1 MANGRNCCT
10 WELFAV
16 LAWVGIGLYVFWLSW
31 WGHIPQLW
39 TIILPLLWLALMV
52 FQVTFISRA
61 CCRPRIEFGDDE
73 KDVNAFIYQ
82 VEEVNPNL
90 KDQKASNS
98 PTQNKRKGLRGRLK
112 KVFSDNV
119 DFFNFSEAKT
129 EKVNGKDRKYIEKK
143 FPVINQSPFAK
154 NTKALFRYMIDNR
167 SAWGLMLL
175 AVIIATAKWNP
186 DWEESTSDA
195 VSTYLTAFA
204 ALFSVLISLLFSN
217 GIEKNKEN
225 KRLFQA
231 LCGDIKALA
240 MYACAL
246 TNDIN
251 KYTIKHKNNNNNL
264 PIESIRKRGSVEAEF
279 AKLRYLLAVVAPVA
293 KHVLRQA
300 PNPNKACYDKL
311 DDKYRIRVYV
321 PRGRLEWLCI
331 KTRICNVGIFKGF
344 QCIAPRLEQDYSNV
358 WKIQDP
364 KENKDGNALKYY
376 LYKKIRYLMENT
388 KMDLFEVVMYCI
400 LDQINDMRERSAL
413 NRDQLAK
420 DVGSRI
426 RDGRKERYDIID
438 SYSKERDLIAKYQH
452 IYASWGTMYSL
463 TTYDQPAVVHLTI
476 VFSLMLYTYG
486 LAGFNINEAQK
497 NWAGSNPDPDAPD
510 WSGEPDITDTYII
523 LYVIV
528 KTVLQI
534 IPFTWFWFLSRSIG
548 KPFKKGYPD
557 ATIISKDARDTQEQV
572 SKLMSVRP
580 QVDACDQLN
589 FDISREDML
598 TAINR
603 RSIGG
608 DKLLY
613 GKKRGG
619 IKGFLGKDDDLE
631 QEIQIRLGERSR
643 TNKRGSI
650 YFSKDEEKVRREIE
664 QQIKQQIKDE
674 EAEKRRLEE
683 AKKRA
688 SAGAKKEEDGAN
700 NYQPKKFKVRY
711 KNVNF

>member
-16 LAWVGIGLYVFWLSW
+16 LAWFGIGLYVFWLSW

-73 KDVNAFIYQ
+73 KDVSAFIYQ
-82 VEEVNPNL
+82 VEEEMKPL
-90 KDQKASNS
+90 DST
-98 PTQNKRKGLRGRLK
+98 TQGKRKGFRGRLK
-112 KVFSDNV
+112 KVLSDNV

-129 EKVNGKDRKYIEKK
+129 EKVNGKERKYIEKK

-186 DWEESTSDA
+186 DWEESTSAA

-251 KYTIKHKNNNNNL
+251 KYTIKHENNNNNL

-331 KTRICNVGIFKGF
+331 KTRICNVGFFKGF

-358 WKIQDP
+358 WKIQNP
-364 KENKDGNALKYY
+364 KKNKDGNALKYY

-426 RDGRKERYDIID
+426 RDGRKESYDIID

-476 VFSLMLYTYG
+476 VFSLVLYTYG
-486 LAGFNINEAQK
+486 LAGFNINEANK
-497 NWAGSNPDPDAPD
+497 NWAGSNPDPGAPD
-510 WSGEPDITDTYII
+510 WSAEPNVTDTYII

-580 QVDACDQLN
+580 QVDACDQLD

-619 IKGFLGKDDDLE
+619 KKGFLGKDDELE
-631 QEIQIRLGERSR
+631 QEIQIRLGGRSR
-643 TNKRGSI
+643 KNKRGSI
-650 YFSKDEEKVRREIE
+650 RFSPDKEASVIRNIIQD
-664 QQIKQQIKDE
+664 IKEE
-674 EAEKRRLEE
+674 EAERKAKEKEE
-683 AKKRA
+683 RDAKKRA
-688 SAGAKKEEDGAN
+688 SAGDEDGKKEE